1 MDGLECMG
9 SAPKD
14 AWERSS
20 LEVHYL
26 QSVFFGGTCGMPG
39 KKKKTKNKRR
49 VDGQKRGVVVS
60 GV

>member
-26 QSVFFGGTCGMPG
+26 QSVFLGARVVCQE
-39 KKKKTKNKRR
+39 KTKTKEELTVRR
-49 VDGQKRGVVVS
+49 EVL
-60 GV
+60 

>member
-39 KKKKTKNKRR
+39 KKQKTKEELTVRR
-49 VDGQKRGVVVS
+49 EVL
-60 GV
+60 